1 VEESMFLDGIFH
13 FLPITNF
20 KNSKLISKRFPLTV
34 NYDKMNHE
42 LLIVTQKEI
51 KITDIVNGRVKKI
64 IYGILPN
71 SNEDINLFV
80 IDDIFKHIIM
90 GDNQFLII
98 YLGVKLKCSKLKM
111 VNLKKCWKD
120 IKDKFNIFL

>member
-1 VEESMFLDGIFH
+1 
-13 FLPITNF
+13 
-20 KNSKLISKRFPLTV
+20 V

-90 GDNQFLII
+90 GDNQ
-98 YLGVKLKCSKLKM
+98 G
-111 VNLKKCWKD
+111 
-120 IKDKFNIFL
+120 